1 MVFALVVFLVVLAVF
16 ALDWV
21 HRTPAA
27 LLGALL
33 VIVAGV
39 IGQEEAV
46 EAVNWETL
54 GLLVGMMI
62 LIGIVKASGLFGYLA
77 IKSAQAARGHPGL
90 TLIYLAAITAVLSA
104 FLTT

>member
-62 LIGIVKASGLFGYLA
+62 
-77 IKSAQAARGHPGL
+77 
-90 TLIYLAAITAVLSA
+90 
-104 FLTT
+104 

>member
-1 MVFALVVFLVVLAVF
+1 MIIFALAVFLAVLAVF

-33 VIVAGV
+33 LIVVGA

-62 LIGIVKASGLFGYLA
+62 LIGILKASGLFGYLA
-77 IKSAQAARGHPGL
+77 VKSAQAARGHPGL
-90 TLIYLAAITAVLSA
+90 TSPPSPPSSPLS
-104 FLTT
+104 